1 MDILTNKTYEVHIN
15 TLFSFY
21 ILNFL
26 FFGFFFLLSEN
37 HGPLMHCSCSG
48 VFIYLS
54 MYLSIF
60 NLNYSSLPRSFSLFA
75 FLFDPINPVLAYLH
89 RGIGF

>member
-26 FFGFFFLLSEN
+26 FFWFFFFTFRE
-37 HGPLMHCSCSG
+37 
-48 VFIYLS
+48 
-54 MYLSIF
+54 
-60 NLNYSSLPRSFSLFA
+60 PR
-75 FLFDPINPVLAYLH
+75 PVNALQL
-89 RGIGF
+89 